1 MLDSLTNEEWIFSL
15 EDEEIQKL
23 IKETKVTTALDT
35 SENDI
40 FKRFLAKVD
49 MNFDAKPIESNLEQV
64 GKPLTTRRKSK
75 SRTSSSDRSL
85 KLTLEQK
92 CHVAQIESDAYKQ
105 EIAATE
111 RQANKVLDD
120 YRAKIE
126 ELNIRFE
133 ENKRSVVDFRKIVV
147 KEGYNDWIKSVC
159 SEKFVRFS
167 EETLCQRDTTIDK
180 LRLKNN
186 ALNGQLKKLRGHLR
200 QKEELGDVLHA
211 VDFEQLKIDNTKCLA
226 QIDDKNRVIQKLKLA
241 AGRTQQVLNSLK
253 EHAHENL
260 INKNF
265 YEQKSSYTVPSVLD
279 FVRMKNEEREMARQE
294 SIYNRRLK
302 IAEMALARHKK
313 VWTQTLHGGA
323 MGKV

>member
-1 MLDSLTNEEWIFSL
+1 MLDSLTNAEEWVLSL

-23 IKETKVTTALDT
+23 ITETKIATALDT
-35 SENDI
+35 CENDI
-40 FKRFLAKVD
+40 FKRFLARID
-49 MNFDAKPIESNLEQV
+49 MKFDTKPIESNIEQV
-64 GKPLTTRRKSK
+64 GKPPTTRRKSK

-92 CHVAQIESDAYKQ
+92 CYVAQVENEAYKQ

-120 YRAKIE
+120 CRAKIE
-126 ELNIRFE
+126 ELDVRFE
-133 ENKRSVVDFRKIVV
+133 ENKKNVADFGKIVV

-167 EETLCQRDTTIDK
+167 EESMCQRDTTIDK

-226 QIDDKNRVIQKLKLA
+226 QIDDKNRIIQ
-241 AGRTQQVLNSLK
+241 N
-253 EHAHENL
+253 
-260 INKNF
+260 
-265 YEQKSSYTVPSVLD
+265 
-279 FVRMKNEEREMARQE
+279 
-294 SIYNRRLK
+294 
-302 IAEMALARHKK
+302 
-313 VWTQTLHGGA
+313 
-323 MGKV
+323 